1 MKCDGCQKR
10 EAALVLHM
18 ITNGQV
24 ATRSLCLDCA
34 KKAHQ
39 EMAQAFSTM
48 GMSMSGMD
56 EMRGAAAEPKRENL
70 RLPKM
75 ICASCR
81 TAYEDIN
88 DETVFGCP
96 KCYQAFHT
104 QVIDYLSSI
113 RGPEKQAINL
123 EPQEKDFSFVM
134 QGTETELKERLN
146 EALRAEN
153 YEQAANLRDR
163 LKELIDSNGNGV
175 QSEDA

>member
-1 MKCDGCQKR
+1 MKCDGCQKK

-24 ATRSLCLDCA
+24 ATRSLCLECA

-48 GMSMSGMD
+48 GMSMTGME
-56 EMRGAAAEPKRENL
+56 EMRGAVQESKRENL

-75 ICASCR
+75 ICATCR

-113 RGPEKQAINL
+113 RGPEKQLIELDA
-123 EPQEKDFSFVM
+123 QEKDFSFVTR
-134 QGTETELKERLN
+134 GNETELRERLN
-146 EALRAEN
+146 EAVRSEN

-175 QSEDA
+175 QSEDV

>member
-1 MKCDGCQKR
+1 MKCDGCKKK

-24 ATRSLCLDCA
+24 ATRSLCIDCA

-39 EMAQAFSTM
+39 EMTQAFSTM
-48 GMSMSGMD
+48 GMAMTGME
-56 EMRGAAAEPKRENL
+56 EMRGAVNEQSKESL

-75 ICASCR
+75 ICATCR

-96 KCYQAFHT
+96 KCYQAFHEG
-104 QVIDYLSSI
+104 VIDYLSSI
-113 RGPEKQAINL
+113 RGPEKKIESPKEQT
-123 EPQEKDFSFVM
+123 STMVM
-134 QGTETELKERLN
+134 QVTEIELRESLN
-146 EALRAEN
+146 QALLAED

-163 LKELIDSNGNGV
+163 LKELIDTNGNGV
-175 QSEDA
+175 QREDV